1 VEGLMEALATFC
13 CALFAGAAVYINA
26 VEHPARMSCG
36 IEVALS
42 EWAPSYGRAT
52 LMQAPLAVSGFVF
65 SLIAWSDGS
74 VMWVPAAGTLLVL
87 VVPFTLIVIR
97 PTNNRLLALSRGGGD
112 TDEAGV
118 LLNHWNR
125 LHMVR
130 SGLSVT
136 ALIVLLAVARRP

>member
-1 VEGLMEALATFC
+1 MQALMEGLATFC

-36 IEVALS
+36 MKVALS
-42 EWAPSYGRAT
+42 EWAPGYRRAT
-52 LMQAPLAVSGFVF
+52 LMQAPLAVLGFVF
-65 SLIAWSDGS
+65 SLIAWSGGS
-74 VMWVPAAGTLLVL
+74 VLWVPAAGTLLVL

-97 PTNNRLLALSRGGGD
+97 PTNNRLLALSGD
-112 TDEAGV
+112 GDPDEAAF

-136 ALIVLLAVARRP
+136 ALVVLLVVARRP